1 MRPST
6 TASANGADQ
15 RTTLL
20 SQMIAD
26 QLLDVDT
33 RGMAYLRAGTRDG
46 ERLVVLYGADGM
58 PLVMV
63 PDVETAVEIAEFIAV
78 H

>member
-15 RTTLL
+15 RTTSLR
-20 SQMIAD
+20 QMIAD
-26 QLLDVDT
+26 QLLDVGT

>member
-26 QLLDVDT
+26 QLLDVGT